1 MPNLFSS
8 FRECLG
14 FSQIMK
20 LDSFKILIALIVI
33 SSRLPI
39 GVETIYRPFF
49 KSAILILLTII
60 ISCTPQNYSILQKD
74 SHEDPIIIT
83 TDKKNQEIDE
93 DKNIK
98 KINFFEETLVLGN
111 VEILLPKTN
120 NKTITQNFLNAF
132 ELSLYSKKIQN
143 ITLSINLYEDQE
155 DLERIITT
163 KSNPGKIFIGPL
175 TSSDTKGLSKFCN
188 KGIIIFS
195 FASDRRLANECIY
208 LINFFPED
216 DLKTI
221 FSALNDN
228 SKIALLYPENDYGNY
243 INSIIDFVALN
254 HNFFII
260 NKASYKEDLTDARS
274 AIKRLSK
281 YDFRKKE
288 IERQKNILK
297 SKSDDVSTKALKKLK
312 NFETA
317 GVIDFTHILLPDY
330 SIRLLQIAS
339 LLLFYDIDLNK
350 VQLVGTGVWD
360 DKVFFSEISL
370 QGSIFPGVDEKKR
383 SDYFH
388 QYFENYNTKPIR
400 TITIPYDLI
409 GILSYIINTKMNLGN
424 VYEMLDD
431 GSIKFNGIDG
441 KFSFKKNIISR
452 DLNMLRIVRGK
463 AILE

>member
-1 MPNLFSS
+1 M
-8 FRECLG
+8 
-14 FSQIMK
+14 
-20 LDSFKILIALIVI
+20 
-33 SSRLPI
+33 
-39 GVETIYRPFF
+39 
-49 KSAILILLTII
+49 
-60 ISCTPQNYSILQKD
+60 
-74 SHEDPIIIT
+74 
-83 TDKKNQEIDE
+83 
-93 DKNIK
+93 
-98 KINFFEETLVLGN
+98 
-111 VEILLPKTN
+111 EILLPKIN

-143 ITLSINLYEDQE
+143 ITLSINLYEDRE

-175 TSSDTKGLSKFCN
+175 ASSDTKGLSKFCN

-195 FASDRRLANECIY
+195 FASDRRLANKCIY

-221 FSALNDN
+221 FSALNDD

-243 INSIIDFVALN
+243 INSIIDSVALN
-254 HNFFII
+254 HNFFIV
-260 NKASYKEDLTDARS
+260 NKASYKEDLTNARS

-288 IERQKNILK
+288 IERQKNILE
-297 SKSDDVSTKALKKLK
+297 SKSDDVSKKALEKLK

-330 SIRLLQIAS
+330 SIRLLQIAP
-339 LLLFYDIDLNK
+339 LLPFYDIDSNK

-360 DKVFFSEISL
+360 DEVFFSETSL
-370 QGSIFPGVDEKKR
+370 QGSIFPGVDEGKR
-383 SDYFH
+383 SDYFR
-388 QYFENYNTKPIR
+388 QYLKNYKTKPIR

-409 GILSYIINTKMNLGN
+409 GILSYIIDTKMNLSN

-431 GSIKFNGIDG
+431 DSIKFDGIDG

-452 DLNMLRIVRGK
+452 DLNMLRIVSGK
-463 AILE
+463 AILEWRVF